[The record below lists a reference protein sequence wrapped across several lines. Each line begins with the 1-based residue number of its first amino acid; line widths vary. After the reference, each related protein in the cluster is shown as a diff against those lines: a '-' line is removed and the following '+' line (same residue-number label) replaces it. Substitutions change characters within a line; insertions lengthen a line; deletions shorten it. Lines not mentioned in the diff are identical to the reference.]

1 MAKFFSQED
10 FNSVKNRKKRSIN
23 QELRIGPISVRF
35 VTIILITVL
44 SIIYLAQSN
53 LTATKGYQLKELQ
66 EREEELNLENE
77 RLEVE
82 ASRLKALKNIEKVAR
97 EKNMVAIDKVKYPE
111 Q

>member
-1 MAKFFSQED
+1 M
-10 FNSVKNRKKRSIN
+10 
-23 QELRIGPISVRF
+23 
-35 VTIILITVL
+35 
-44 SIIYLAQSN
+44 
-53 LTATKGYQLKELQ
+53 KELQ